1 MNKGLTEE
9 LKIAFPKTIPVIR
22 PLVSE
27 IDQIIPDPQ
36 WVAGFVSGEG
46 YFSIG
51 ITKSAGCKTG
61 QAVQLRFKLTQHS
74 RDESLL
80 KSFIVY
86 FGYGS
91 YYKYPNKPLGDY
103 RCVNFVHIYTKFLPF
118 FKKYPILGVK
128 SLDFNDWCL
137 GAEIVQ
143 NKAHTTPEGL
153 ACLKALKEGMNKG
166 R

>member
-9 LKIAFPKTIPVIR
+9 LKTAFPKTIPVIR
-22 PLVSE
+22 SIVSE
-27 IDQIIPDPQ
+27 ADQMIPDPQ

-46 YFSIG
+46 NFSIG
-51 ITKSAGCKTG
+51 ITKSAECKTG
-61 QAVQLRFKLTQHS
+61 HAVQLRFKLTQHS

-86 FGYGS
+86 FGGGT

-103 RCVNFVHIYTKFLPF
+103 RCVSFEVINNKFLPF
-118 FKKYPILGVK
+118 FRKYPILGVK
-128 SLDFNDWCL
+128 ALDLNDWSTA
-137 GAEIVQ
+137 AEFMQ
-143 NKAHTTPEGL
+143 NKAHLTPEGI
-153 ACLKALKEGMNKG
+153 AFLKALKEGMNKG